1 MPKANLITGLDIG
14 TSEIKALV
22 AKQNSK
28 GNLETLCLVRKPVVR
43 GMRRGVVIEP
53 AEISRILEEI
63 SQEIEEKTA
72 ERVDSLYVSIGGSH
86 IFCVPSQG
94 TVAVSRADKRISE
107 DDIERV
113 IEAAQ
118 TFSLPSNKKILNTF
132 PRNFIVDGEKIK
144 EPLDLEGVRL
154 EVEALIV
161 CGFSPYYKN
170 LTKAVLDA
178 GFSILDI
185 IPSPIAAA
193 ASCLTPRQK
202 ELGVL
207 LLDIGAGTTNLA
219 VYEEGGLLHLA
230 ILPMGSANITNDIA
244 IGLKTDI
251 DTAEKIKKN
260 FGTCILSKEERREKI
275 KIQTPEPISFNR
287 NFLTRIIEARVSEIF
302 TEVNKELKKIGKQ
315 EKLPAGVVIT
325 GGGAKL
331 PKIVQLAKKRMKLP
345 CKIGRPKIPSNL
357 EKDPTLSVV
366 CGLVL
371 EGAKEGG
378 EEISFG
384 KEVLS
389 KIKKFFKMFIP

>member
-28 GNLETLCLVRKPVVR
+28 GNLEALCLVRKPVVR

-260 FGTCILSKEERREKI
+260 FGTCILSKEERKEKI

-302 TEVNKELKKIGKQ
+302 TEANKELKKIGKQ

-345 CKIGRPKIPSNL
+345 CKIGRPKVPSNL

-378 EEISFG
+378 EGISFG
-384 KEVLS
+384 KEVFS

>member
-1 MPKANLITGLDIG
+1 MPSFPLITGLDIG

-22 AKQNSK
+22 AKENQE
-28 GNLETLCLVRKPVVR
+28 GNLQALCLVRRPVLR
-43 GMRRGVVIEP
+43 GMRKGVVINP
-53 AEISRILEEI
+53 TEISRIIEEI
-63 SQEIEEKTA
+63 IQEIEEKIA
-72 ERVDSLYVSIGGSH
+72 ERIDSLYVNIGGSH
-86 IFCVPSQG
+86 IFCVSSQG
-94 TVAVSRADKRISE
+94 TVAVSRADKKISE

-113 IEAAQ
+113 LEAAQ
-118 TFSLPSNKKILNTF
+118 TFSLPSNKEILNTF

-154 EVEALIV
+154 EVEALII

-170 LTKAVLDA
+170 LTKAVLNS
-178 GFSILDI
+178 GLSIQDI
-185 IPSPIAAA
+185 TPSPIAAA
-193 ASCLTPRQK
+193 RSCLSPRQK

-207 LLDIGAGTTNLA
+207 LLDIGGGTTGLA
-219 VYEEGGLLHLA
+219 VYEEGSLLHLA

-244 IGLKTDI
+244 IGLKTDV
-251 DTAEKIKKN
+251 DTAEKIKKD
-260 FGTCILSKEERREKI
+260 FGTCILSKKERREKI
-275 KIQTPEPISFNR
+275 EIEAPEPLSFTR
-287 NFLTRIIEARVSEIF
+287 NFLTKIIEARVSEIF
-302 TEVNKELKKIGKQ
+302 EQANEELKKIGKQ
-315 EKLPAGVVIT
+315 QKLPGGVVIT

-345 CKIGRPKIPSNL
+345 CKIGRPKGFLNL

-371 EGAKEGG
+371 GGIEEGG

>member
-260 FGTCILSKEERREKI
+260 FGTCILSKEERKEKI